1 MEIKIEN
8 NQELKYVMDFYNIP
22 FVPIKNGEKDMGKIT
37 KDMKYEA
44 GSWRYNK
51 GCEYMAFELAYSQI
65 KNVIELKEN
74 LNKPFKAIHVYHSE
88 EKTWIYPDVEGGTPH
103 HHVYPRTI
111 THETESELEG
121 TMDEVFVK
129 HYKANNSLRY
139 CNGCYYRFKDEKVS
153 EMYYLW
159 LKIMP
164 EARSFKLYYGNGI
177 VD

>member
-1 MEIKIEN
+1 MKLKIET

-22 FVPIKNGEKDMGKIT
+22 FVPIKEGNKDMGKIT
-37 KDMKYEA
+37 KGMKYEA
-44 GSWRYNK
+44 GFWKYK
-51 GCEYMAFELAYSQI
+51 KECEYMAFELAYKQV
-65 KNVIELKEN
+65 KNIIELKKQI
-74 LNKPFKAIHVYHSE
+74 NKPFKTIHVYCRKE
-88 EKTWIYPDVEGGTPH
+88 QTWMYPDVDGETPR

-111 THETESELEG
+111 THEEESELEG

-139 CNGCYYRFKDEKVS
+139 CNGYSYHFKDEKVN

-159 LKIMP
+159 LKLMP
-164 EARSFKLYYGNGI
+164 KSRSFNLYYGNGI

>member
-1 MEIKIEN
+1 MEINIEN

-22 FVPIKNGEKDMGKIT
+22 FVPIKDGNKDMGKIT

-44 GSWRYNK
+44 GSWKYNK
-51 GCEYMAFELAYSQI
+51 GYEYLAFNLAYEQI
-65 KNVIELKEN
+65 KSIIELKERI
-74 LNKPFKAIHVYHSE
+74 NKPFKAIEVYRKE
-88 EKTWIYPDVEGGTPH
+88 YNEYVYPDVKGGTPY
-103 HHVYPRTI
+103 HHVYPKKAVE
-111 THETESELEG
+111 ETESELEG

-139 CNGCYYRFKDEKVS
+139 CNGYSYHFKDEKVN

-164 EARSFKLYYGNGI
+164 EARSFHLYYGNGI